1 MPRPWLPFYP
11 ADYLADTRDLDVA
24 EHGAYVLLLMESWE
38 RGPLPDDLNRLCR
51 LAAGARP
58 ETVRLVLERYW
69 TRTEAGRTNGRL
81 EREREDGEARYQ
93 AKVERMAQARERRL
107 QASSQDSNQG
117 SNQGQISGQKSA
129 VQPQP
134 QSQPQS
140 HSSFQEDL
148 TTKPARAREPVDNSA
163 TKPGRAHAEVD
174 KSTGGKRP
182 QPGNGRW
189 PHTDAGWVHLGES
202 LGVPPKVGELME
214 AYQARVRG
222 AKERARA
229 PP

>member
-1 MPRPWLPFYP
+1 MPRPWLPLYP

-69 TRTEAGRTNGRL
+69 TRTDAGWTNARL
-81 EREREDGEARYQ
+81 ERERVDGEARYQ
-93 AKVERMAQARERRL
+93 AKVERMAAARDRRL
-107 QASSQDSNQG
+107 QASSQDSNQA
-117 SNQGQISGQKSA
+117 SNQGQISGPKSA
-129 VQPQP
+129 VQP

-140 HSSFQEDL
+140 HSSLREDL
-148 TTKPARAREPVDNSA
+148 NTKPARAR
-163 TKPGRAHAEVD
+163 RAAVD
-174 KSTGGKRP
+174 KSTGKKQP

-202 LGVPPKVGELME
+202 LGVPPRVGELMA
-214 AYQARVRG
+214 AYQARVKA
-222 AKERARA
+222 AKDRARA